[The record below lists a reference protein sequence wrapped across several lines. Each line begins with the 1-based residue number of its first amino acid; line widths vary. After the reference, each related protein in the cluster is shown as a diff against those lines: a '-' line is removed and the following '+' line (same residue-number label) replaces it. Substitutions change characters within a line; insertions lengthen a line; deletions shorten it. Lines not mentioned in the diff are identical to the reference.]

1 MGGTAGIWVSDAPEP
16 GIIVASN
23 SLGLIAFFP
32 AVRWYLA
39 FSTTP
44 LSGSPL
50 LSVGD
55 LGSAVRTGHGQC
67 IPGSA
72 SERERGGR
80 ERELCAKRVNFTEV
94 PRSGAA

>member
-72 SERERGGR
+72 SEREGGR